1 MAIGLSGVQ
10 FSLYSRGSLFQLI
23 FCGLKGGPL
32 FGGGQL
38 LEHGHLFEEIWYAT
52 FLK

>member
-10 FSLYSRGSLFQLI
+10 FSLYSRGPCLI

-38 LEHGHLFEEIWYAT
+38 LEHGHLFEETWYAT